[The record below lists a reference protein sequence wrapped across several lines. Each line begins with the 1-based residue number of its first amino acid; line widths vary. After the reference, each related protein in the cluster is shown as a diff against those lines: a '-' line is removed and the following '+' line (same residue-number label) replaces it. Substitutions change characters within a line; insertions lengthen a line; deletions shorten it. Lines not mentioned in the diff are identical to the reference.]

1 MPDSSPCKKRKK
13 FTLVA
18 SEKGVET
25 AGRALIRLG
34 FDSKSNFAESQ
45 RLSRSTVTNFFK
57 QVPIQLDSFKTI
69 CDALKLK
76 WQEIAGITG
85 ESRNYEQIER
95 QVNPSPDIEEGV
107 KLKMLSRTVTV
118 LDEPTQTSKAVITLK
133 GDIDSISNLQVL
145 AFILKEYGGHTIQI
159 TDIKEGSIKLII
171 EGSQEDIERL
181 LIQIQSG
188 ELTEL
193 DGFPVEDAQILSES
207 SEEQQHSLEQEAT
220 RTTGLGQI
228 QAEQRLRKEIKPKSK
243 EYKRVREIQTSVKM
257 LRAQIQYYLEKEIT
271 LTTSSPAQFQL
282 KRRLETDILPRIR
295 KYEQEYWQILAKTAE
310 TVEIPAPEAEIIV
323 AEIVE
328 EVGQIEVQQ
337 LYPDE
342 VLQIL
347 REIRDKLNQPGL
359 TASAKLKGVISSI
372 PPFVGISYEAELDTE
387 NIFQWHFPTFQ
398 KWAKALAKKS

>member
-1 MPDSSPCKKRKK
+1 MPDASPCRKK
-13 FTLVA
+13 KKLTLVA
-18 SEKGVET
+18 SKQGVEI
-25 AGRALIRLG
+25 AERALIRLG
-34 FDSKSNFAESQ
+34 FDSKSNFAVAQ

-85 ESRNYEQIER
+85 ESINYDQIER

-118 LDEPTQTSKAVITLK
+118 VDEPTQTSKAVITLK
-133 GDIDSISNLQVL
+133 GDIDSISNLQIL

-207 SEEQQHSLEQEAT
+207 SEEQQHGLEQEAT
-220 RTTGLGQI
+220 RTTGFVLI
-228 QAEQRLRKEIKPKSK
+228 QAEQRLPKEIKPKSK
-243 EYKRVREIQTSVKM
+243 EYKRVREIETSLKM
-257 LRAQIQYYLEKEIT
+257 LRAQLHYLEKEII

-282 KRRLETDILPRIR
+282 KRRLETDIQPRIQ

-342 VLQIL
+342 VLHIL
-347 REIRDKLNQPGL
+347 REIRDKLDQPGP
-359 TASAKLKGVISSI
+359 TAAAKLKGVISSI

-387 NIFQWHFPTFQ
+387 NIFQRHFPTFQ